1 MATFSVTVSAYNAN
15 APYSSS
21 DTVTLADTGANIA
34 ALSAVAFGNLAAN
47 GIDKINATDNV
58 LSLSVAQYQAL
69 GVVTLAAGDVITLAD
84 TGANIT
90 TSRPR
95 TWPPWPMPGSTGS
108 TPPTTP
114 EPHRGAVPGAGHR
127 GADRQRHRH
136 AGRHRTTLS
145 TLTATQIAALGAA
158 GVVERPPT
166 ASSRSPS
173 RSTRR
178 WAA

>member
-114 EPHRGAVPGAGHR
+114 EPHRGAVPALGTVA
-127 GADRQRHRH
+127 
-136 AGRHRTTLS
+136 
-145 TLTATQIAALGAA
+145 LTASDTVTLVGT
-158 GVVERPPT
+158 GPPCPHSPPPRSRPSAP
-166 ASSRSPS
+166 PG
-173 RSTRR
+173 
-178 WAA
+178 

>member
-90 TSRPR
+90 TLSATDMAALADAGIDRIDATDNTLNLTVAQYQALGTVALTASDTVTLVGTGPPCPHSPPPRSRPSA
-95 TWPPWPMPGSTGS
+95 PPG
-108 TPPTTP
+108 
-114 EPHRGAVPGAGHR
+114 
-127 GADRQRHRH
+127 
-136 AGRHRTTLS
+136 
-145 TLTATQIAALGAA
+145 
-158 GVVERPPT
+158 
-166 ASSRSPS
+166 
-173 RSTRR
+173 
-178 WAA
+178 